1 VTDDASTAQYNISNA
16 INLKKKKRKGKILSD
31 LSASAF
37 R

>member
-1 VTDDASTAQYNISNA
+1 MTDDASAAQYNISNA
-16 INLKKKKRKGKILSD
+16 INLQKRKGKFLST